1 MKTRVCR
8 LYGQGDIRI
17 EEADVAAPGPG
28 EVLVAM
34 AAGGICGSDLHY
46 YQDGGFGPIRVREP
60 IVLGHEVAGTVRA
73 VGAGVEGVAPGDRV
87 AVNPSRPCNACRY
100 CLDGLQQHCLAMR
113 FFGSALRFPHEQGG
127 FRDLMVVDAFQ
138 CVRVDNPEVS
148 LAEAAC
154 AEPLA
159 VCLHALNRAGASAG
173 NLAGKSVLV
182 TGAGPIGIL
191 ALLTARAFGA
201 TRLFVSDVNDT
212 RLALAAEVVPG
223 VVAINPAR
231 EDVGE
236 RVRAGTQDGIGCDV
250 ALECVGNDRALQSC
264 LDAVRKQG
272 VIVQTG
278 LHPGKGSVDF
288 FQLTFKDAE
297 IRGSWCYPTHGWP
310 RTIELI
316 ASGAIPAR
324 RVVTKRIALDE
335 AVAEGFEALLDP
347 AGSQLKILID
357 LSR

>member
-1 MKTRVCR
+1 MKALRFHAAKD
-8 LYGQGDIRI
+8 LRI
-17 EEADVAAPGPG
+17 EDIPEPPRPGPG
-28 EVLVAM
+28 QVLIRNRYV
-34 AAGGICGSDLHY
+34 GICGTDLHEY
-46 YQDGGFGPIRVREP
+46 ASGPIFIPTEP
-60 IVLGHEVAGTVRA
+60 HPYSGAHGPQVLGHEFGGEVVA
-73 VGAGVEGVAPGDRV
+73 VGEGVTKVAPGDRV
-87 AVNPSRPCNACRY
+87 AVQPLIMPR
-100 CLDGLQQHCLAMR
+100 
-113 FFGSALRFPHEQGG
+113 GG
-127 FRDLMVVDAFQ
+127 EYFADRGWHNLSG
-138 CVRVDNPEVS
+138 S
-148 LAEAAC
+148 LALVGLSWVSGGMAEMALLNDYNVEKIPDGMTDEEAALV
-154 AEPLA
+154 EPTA
-159 VCLHALNRAGASAG
+159 VCVYACDRGRITAG
-173 NLAGKSVLV
+173 NSVLV

-236 RVRAGTQDGIGCDV
+236 RVRAGTEGGIGCDV

-297 IRGSWCYPTHGWP
+297 IRGSWCYPT
-310 RTIELI
+310 I
-316 ASGAIPAR
+316 AGRAPSN
-324 RVVTKRIALDE
+324 
-335 AVAEGFEALLDP
+335 
-347 AGSQLKILID
+347 
-357 LSR
+357 

>member
-1 MKTRVCR
+1 MKALRFHAARDLRVE
-8 LYGQGDIRI
+8 DIPEPPR
-17 EEADVAAPGPG
+17 PGPG
-28 EVLVAM
+28 QVLIRNRHV
-34 AAGGICGSDLHY
+34 GICGTDLHEY
-46 YQDGGFGPIRVREP
+46 ASGPIFIP
-60 IVLGHEVAGTVRA
+60 TAPHPYSGAHGPQVLGHEFGGEVLA
-73 VGAGVEGVAPGDRV
+73 VGEGVTKVAPGDRV
-87 AVNPSRPCNACRY
+87 AVQPLIMPR
-100 CLDGLQQHCLAMR
+100 
-113 FFGSALRFPHEQGG
+113 GG
-127 FRDLMVVDAFQ
+127 EHFADRGWHNLSG
-138 CVRVDNPEVS
+138 S
-148 LAEAAC
+148 LALVGLSWVSGGMAEMALLNDYNVEKIPDGMSDEEAALV
-154 AEPLA
+154 EPTA
-159 VCLHALNRAGASAG
+159 VCVYACDRGRITAGD
-173 NLAGKSVLV
+173 SVLV

-212 RLALAAEVVPG
+212 RLRLAAEVVPG

-236 RVRAGTQDGIGCDV
+236 RVRAGTQGGIGCDV
-250 ALECVGNDRALQSC
+250 ALECVGNERALQSC

>member
-1 MKTRVCR
+1 MKALRFHAAR
-8 LYGQGDIRI
+8 DLRIDDIP
-17 EEADVAAPGPG
+17 EPPAPGPG
-28 EVLVAM
+28 QVLIRNSHV
-34 AAGGICGSDLHY
+34 GICGTDLHEY
-46 YQDGGFGPIRVREP
+46 ASGPIFIPVTP
-60 IVLGHEVAGTVRA
+60 HPYSGASGPQVLGHEFGGKVIA
-73 VGAGVEGVAPGDRV
+73 VGEGVTKVAIGDRV
-87 AVNPSRPCNACRY
+87 AVQPLIMPRTGEHFADRGWHNLS
-100 CLDGLQQHCLAMR
+100 G
-113 FFGSALRFPHEQGG
+113 
-127 FRDLMVVDAFQ
+127 
-138 CVRVDNPEVS
+138 S
-148 LAEAAC
+148 LALVGLSWVSGGMAEIALLNDYNVEKIPDSMSDEEAALV
-154 AEPLA
+154 EPTA
-159 VCLHALNRAGASAG
+159 VCVYACDRGRITAG
-173 NLAGKSVLV
+173 NSVLV

-236 RVRAGTQDGIGCDV
+236 RVRAGTEGGIGCDV

-316 ASGAIPAR
+316 ASGAIPALR
-324 RVVTKRIALDE
+324 AVTKRISLDD
-335 AVAEGFEALLDP
+335 AATEGFEALLDP
-347 AGSQLKILID
+347 AGTQLKILID

>member
-1 MKTRVCR
+1 MKALRFHAARDLRVE
-8 LYGQGDIRI
+8 DIPEPPR
-17 EEADVAAPGPG
+17 PGPG
-28 EVLVAM
+28 QVLIRNRHV
-34 AAGGICGSDLHY
+34 GICGTDLHEY
-46 YQDGGFGPIRVREP
+46 ASGPIFIP
-60 IVLGHEVAGTVRA
+60 TAPHPYSGAHGPQVLGHEFGGEVEA
-73 VGAGVEGVAPGDRV
+73 VGEDVTKVAPGDRV
-87 AVNPSRPCNACRY
+87 AVQPLIMPR
-100 CLDGLQQHCLAMR
+100 
-113 FFGSALRFPHEQGG
+113 GG
-127 FRDLMVVDAFQ
+127 EHFADRGWHNLSG
-138 CVRVDNPEVS
+138 S
-148 LAEAAC
+148 LALVGLSWVSGGMAEMALLNDYNVEKIPDGMSDEEAALV
-154 AEPLA
+154 EPTA
-159 VCLHALNRAGASAG
+159 VCVYACDRGRITAGD
-173 NLAGKSVLV
+173 SVLV

-212 RLALAAEVVPG
+212 RLRLAAEVVPG

-236 RVRAGTQDGIGCDV
+236 RVRAGTQGGIGCDV
-250 ALECVGNDRALQSC
+250 ALECVGNERALQSC